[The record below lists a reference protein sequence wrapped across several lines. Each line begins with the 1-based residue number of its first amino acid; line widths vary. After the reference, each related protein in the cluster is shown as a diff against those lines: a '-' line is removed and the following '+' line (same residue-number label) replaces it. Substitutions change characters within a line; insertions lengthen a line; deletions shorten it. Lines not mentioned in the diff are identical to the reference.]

1 MSRFAYVVKDEL
13 IPGKMSIFQ
22 KDTLKPRGIFE
33 LVAQLPKNVADDSKE
48 PDVAFVQVT
57 DPVRKQDIRD
67 FVKSFSF

>member
-22 KDTLKPRGIFE
+22 KDTLRGIFE